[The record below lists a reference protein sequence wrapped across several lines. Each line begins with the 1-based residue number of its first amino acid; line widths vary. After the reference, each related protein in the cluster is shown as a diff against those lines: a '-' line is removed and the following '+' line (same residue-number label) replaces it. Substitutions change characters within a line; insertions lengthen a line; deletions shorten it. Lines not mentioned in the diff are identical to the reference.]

1 MGATPEQELRRAMTS
16 PSATNPAF
24 RHLPLPLFA
33 VPMGLGG
40 LGLAWREA
48 GRTLGAPAVVGE
60 ALLAATAIAWLAIL
74 LLHAVRA
81 ARHPDALAADLRHP
95 IRASFAGAV
104 SIGLML
110 VAAGAAPLAPD
121 LAATLWIIA
130 SVLHLAIGIWTVRSL
145 LLAPREQAALAPP
158 LLIPLVGNIL
168 APVMGAKLGFVLAS
182 WMMFGLGALLWALIQ
197 PLILAR
203 LIHGPAL
210 PPRLRPSLAILLAP
224 PAVGSIALAN
234 LTGAFGA
241 APLAVLGLALFMALV
256 LLTLARPMA
265 QGPFAMSWWSWT
277 FPPAAFTVAVLAAAH
292 AHPAPWQPPLL
303 WLLLAAV
310 SAVVT
315 LVAARTLQAAIS
327 GDLLLPEG

>member
-1 MGATPEQELRRAMTS
+1 MNEPPAQT
-16 PSATNPAF
+16 PAF

-48 GRTLGAPAVVGE
+48 GRTLGAPAVIGEVLLAVTAITWLLIVLLHALRAVRHPE
-60 ALLAATAIAWLAIL
+60 ALL
-74 LLHAVRA
+74 
-81 ARHPDALAADLRHP
+81 ADLRHP

-104 SIGLML
+104 TIGLML
-110 VAAGAAPLAPD
+110 IAAGAAPIAPA
-121 LAATLWIIA
+121 LAATIWVIA
-130 SVLHLAIGIWTVRSL
+130 VVLHLAIGVWTVRGL
-145 LLAPREQAALAPP
+145 LLAPREQATLAPP

-168 APVMGAKLGFVLAS
+168 APVMGVKLGFVLSS
-182 WMMFGLGALLWALIQ
+182 WMMFGLGALLWVLIQ

-224 PAVGSIALAN
+224 PAVASIALAN
-234 LTGAFGA
+234 LTGGFGA
-241 APLAVLGLALFMALV
+241 VPLAVLGLALFVAMV
-256 LLTLARPMA
+256 LLTLARSMA

-277 FPPAAFTVAVLAAAH
+277 FPPAAFSVAVMAATH

-310 SAVVT
+310 STVVA
-315 LVAARTLQAAIS
+315 LVGGRTLQAAAS
-327 GDLLLPEG
+327 GELLRPEG